1 MSQVLPALEAGEAA
15 IFFWLRYFSSSLQ
28 NPFKG
33 PQIAPGPTAGGFS
46 FGEKEEERLKVEVR
60 GPRWQFEFPGR
71 SFAFAAS
78 PEWGMLGRASR
89 VLRVSQALHPQ
100 ASYPTYHFVQ

>member
-1 MSQVLPALEAGEAA
+1 MRQPSFSGYLVSVPLFRTHSKVPK
-15 IFFWLRYFSSSLQ
+15 LRL
-28 NPFKG
+28 
-33 PQIAPGPTAGGFS
+33 GPTAGGFS
-46 FGEKEEERLKVEVR
+46 FGEKEKERLKVEVR
-60 GPRWQFEFPGR
+60 GPRWQFEFQGR

-100 ASYPTYHFVQ
+100 AGYLTYHFVQ